1 MSDKQKKITA
11 TAIVAIVLTVLLI
24 VPVLMGFVGFLFM
37 GEVVFAFL
45 VPVVAILLIW
55 AGSAIVYA
63 ITNRPVQKRIFLIP
77 LFFTIL
83 FSGYVLTSLYYKYSY
98 LPSIRVSQKELSSYY
113 YKPFTDSPYLARLD
127 EKASLQFT
135 LDEELPRLDGA
146 TALFPVYCSFVEAT
160 YHEQADIKSLVQF
173 SRTTKAYENLIKGE
187 TDIIFVAGPSKEQMT
202 MAKEAGVEFQ
212 MYPIGYEAFV
222 FIVNSKNPVSNIS
235 IQQIRD
241 IYSGKITRWSELGGN
256 NAKIR
261 PFQRDKNSGS
271 QTAFEKIFGKENEM
285 LAPEMR
291 QVASGMGG
299 LVDAVADY
307 ENHSNAIG
315 YSFRYYI
322 ETMEN
327 NPGIKILN
335 LSGIAPTKETIRN
348 KTYPICDSFYAITV
362 KGRETENVKRFI
374 EWMQGSQAQT
384 LIEKVG
390 YVGL

>member
-55 AGSAIVYA
+55 AGAAIVYA

-113 YKPFTDSPYLARLD
+113 YMPFTDSPYLARLD
-127 EKASLQFT
+127 EKVSLQFT

-160 YHEQADIKSLVQF
+160 YHKQADIKSLVQF

-327 NPGIKILN
+327 NPGIKILSLN
-335 LSGIAPTKETIRN
+335 GIAPTKETIRN

-362 KGRETENVKRFI
+362 KSRETENVKRFI
-374 EWMQGSQAQT
+374 EWMQGSQAQA

>member
-160 YHEQADIKSLVQF
+160 YHKQADIKSLVQF

-327 NPGIKILN
+327 NPGIKILS

-362 KGRETENVKRFI
+362 KSRETENVKRFI
-374 EWMQGSQAQT
+374 EWMQGSQAQA

>member
-63 ITNRPVQKRIFLIP
+63 ITNRPVRKRIFLIP

-127 EKASLQFT
+127 EKVSLQFT

-160 YHEQADIKSLVQF
+160 YHKQADIKSLVQF

-187 TDIIFVAGPSKEQMT
+187 TDIIFVAGPSKEQMA

-327 NPGIKILN
+327 NPGIKILSLN
-335 LSGIAPTKETIRN
+335 GIAPTKETIRN

-362 KGRETENVKRFI
+362 KSRETENVKRFI

>member
-11 TAIVAIVLTVLLI
+11 TVIVAIVLTVLLI

-55 AGSAIVYA
+55 AGAAIVYA

-83 FSGYVLTSLYYKYSY
+83 FSGYVLASLYYKYSY

-113 YKPFTDSPYLARLD
+113 YMPFTDSPYLARLD
-127 EKASLQFT
+127 EKVSLQFT

-160 YHEQADIKSLVQF
+160 YHKQADIKSLVQF

-327 NPGIKILN
+327 NPGIKILS